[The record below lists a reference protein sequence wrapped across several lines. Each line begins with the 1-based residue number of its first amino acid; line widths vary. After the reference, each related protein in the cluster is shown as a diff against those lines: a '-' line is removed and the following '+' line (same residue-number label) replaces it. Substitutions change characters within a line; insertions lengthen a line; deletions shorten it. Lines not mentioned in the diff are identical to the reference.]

1 MFLFSLNI
9 YPILLRISES
19 RFCTRNTINISLNFV
34 NVESQFYCTSSFSF
48 LDEFFHIKVQY
59 LVAGA
64 VVGPDG
70 VPAHVLAAAVVGGA
84 LVLVREE
91 DGSKAV
97 LLDRIV

>member
-1 MFLFSLNI
+1 M
-9 YPILLRISES
+9 
-19 RFCTRNTINISLNFV
+19 T
-34 NVESQFYCTSSFSF
+34 
-48 LDEFFHIKVQY
+48 
-59 LVAGA
+59 GA

-70 VPAHVLAAAVVGGA
+70 VPADMLTAPIVGGT

>member
-34 NVESQFYCTSSFSF
+34 NVESQFY
-48 LDEFFHIKVQY
+48 

-70 VPAHVLAAAVVGGA
+70 VPADVLAAAVVGGA
-84 LVLVREE
+84 LVLVCEE

>member
-19 RFCTRNTINISLNFV
+19 RFCTRNTINIFLNFV
-34 NVESQFYCTSSFSF
+34 NVESQF
-48 LDEFFHIKVQY
+48 Y

-70 VPAHVLAAAVVGGA
+70 VPADVLAAAVVGGA

>member
-1 MFLFSLNI
+1 MQI
-9 YPILLRISES
+9 DRVGLRVKPRS
-19 RFCTRNTINISLNFV
+19 RSVRVVMKGITDLMT
-34 NVESQFYCTSSFSF
+34 
-48 LDEFFHIKVQY
+48 
-59 LVAGA
+59 GA

-70 VPAHVLAAAVVGGA
+70 VPADVLAAAIVGGA

>member
-1 MFLFSLNI
+1 M
-9 YPILLRISES
+9 
-19 RFCTRNTINISLNFV
+19 T
-34 NVESQFYCTSSFSF
+34 
-48 LDEFFHIKVQY
+48 
-59 LVAGA
+59 GA

-70 VPAHVLAAAVVGGA
+70 VPADVLAATVVGGA

>member
-1 MFLFSLNI
+1 MKGITDLM
-9 YPILLRISES
+9 
-19 RFCTRNTINISLNFV
+19 T
-34 NVESQFYCTSSFSF
+34 
-48 LDEFFHIKVQY
+48 
-59 LVAGA
+59 GA

-70 VPAHVLAAAVVGGA
+70 VPADVLAAAIVGGA

>member
-34 NVESQFYCTSSFSF
+34 NVESQFY
-48 LDEFFHIKVQY
+48 

-70 VPAHVLAAAVVGGA
+70 VPADVLAAAVVGGA

>member
-1 MFLFSLNI
+1 M
-9 YPILLRISES
+9 
-19 RFCTRNTINISLNFV
+19 
-34 NVESQFYCTSSFSF
+34 
-48 LDEFFHIKVQY
+48 
-59 LVAGA
+59 AGA

-70 VPAHVLAAAVVGGA
+70 VPADVLAAAVVGGA